1 MELVIGGSFQGK
13 YEWAL
18 SRHDEKNIWN
28 AFHLFVK
35 ENLACGKT
43 ADEIKK
49 EIESRINKNPKLMI
63 ISDEIG
69 CGIVPVT
76 EADRNYREI
85 TGRLLCGIAEK
96 AESVYR
102 MTCGLVQKIK

>member
-13 YEWAL
+13 YEWVL
-18 SRHDEKNIWN
+18 SRHEEKNIWN
-28 AFHLFVK
+28 EFHLFVK
-35 ENLACGKT
+35 RNLACGKS
-43 ADEIKK
+43 AGEIKT
-49 EIESRINKNPKLMI
+49 EVENRINENPGLVI

-76 EADRNYREI
+76 EADRNYREL

-102 MTCGLVQKIK
+102 MTCGVVQKIK